1 METEIKKSNFKIKV
15 IETAGNSIKN
25 ILQKSHPF
33 PHQKCS
39 DHENCMI
46 CNNNGKGNCRTTN
59 VTYKIECECGD
70 QYIGETARN
79 GYSRGKEHLNSLAN
93 QSDDSVLYRHI
104 KEKHQENSTQTPKF
118 KMTILNT
125 HKTTL
130 DRQVAEAVLI
140 GRVPH
145 DQLINKKNEWGHA
158 KIVSCTISAE

>member
-1 METEIKKSNFKIKV
+1 METEIKKSTFKIKIV
-15 IETAGNSIKN
+15 ETAGDSIKS

-39 DHENCMI
+39 DHENCMV
-46 CNNNGKGNCRTTN
+46 CNNGRGNCRAN
-59 VTYKIECECGD
+59 NITYKIECECED

-79 GYSRGKEHLNSLAN
+79 GYSRGKEHLNSLAK

-104 KEKHQENSTQTPKF
+104 KEKHHDNSTQIPKF
-118 KMTILNT
+118 KMTILSN
-125 HKTTL
+125 HKTAL

-145 DQLINKKNEWGHA
+145 DKLMNKKNEWGHA
-158 KIVSCTISAE
+158 KVVRSTLTAE